1 MDALNVRTAS
11 AAELLAF
18 YNQHAGKPVRRFA
31 DRPTAERRCRELAA
45 TLTFLSTQAPTE
57 QPEMLNKP
65 YRVGVCPKCGAHE
78 DITCGQV
85 RTLRNGLQEVINEH
99 EAFCHP
105 CGHEFNYATGEPVKR
120 RKRTHALTR
129 TAPRPVMRESLKLD
143 RRIRHLDTN
152 TVYANACRVWKA
164 GLVSS
169 SQGDRLS
176 AFLYAAAKRN
186 EFPVANVNEH
196 RFQLAAATT
205 EE

>member
-1 MDALNVRTAS
+1 MLFRS
-11 AAELLAF
+11 EF
-18 YNQHAGKPVRRFA
+18 YNEHAEKPVRRFA
-31 DRPTAERRCRELAA
+31 DRPTAERRCRELQA
-45 TLTFLSTQAPTE
+45 TLIFVQKPNGEPPA
-57 QPEMLNKP
+57 MLKKP
-65 YRVGVCPKCGAHE
+65 YRIGTCPNCGGNQ

-85 RTLRNGLQEVINEH
+85 RTLRNGHQEVINEH

-105 CGHEFNYATGEPVKR
+105 CWHEFNYETGEPIKR
-120 RKRTHALTR
+120 RRRSHVLTR
-129 TAPRPVMRESLKLD
+129 SAPRPVMRESLKLD

-186 EFPVANVNEH
+186 EFPVASVNEH